1 MADSETKD
9 AVALNAVS
17 PAAPDAASAAPAAA
31 APQANPA
38 EPSPSPLP
46 ANELAPAKPADPG
59 IHDTP
64 TLLETVGDKPA
75 EPKKDDAKPAD
86 AKPAD
91 GKDAKAADAKPA
103 DAKAGDAAKPD
114 GDKAK
119 DAAPADAKPAEPVKP
134 EAVAYEYKLPETLK
148 MDDALKGDFHKTLD
162 DFRADPAKGAQ
173 GLIDLHNK
181 ILTDQTTQIGK
192 QMEARQREV
201 FAETNKQWHKEIL
214 ADPILGGAGYQTT
227 SAAVARMR
235 DLLVP
240 ETMMAPRKWDDGS
253 PRLSELQ
260 EFFRVTGAGNH
271 RVLWH
276 ILHNAAR
283 YLDEPQAENLPTD
296 LKPPGDIG
304 RDPSRRRGAAIL
316 YDNPRSKPNGGG

>member
-1 MADSETKD
+1 MADPEIKD
-9 AVALNAVS
+9 TAVPNAAS

-31 APQANPA
+31 APQAASLPA
-38 EPSPSPLP
+38 EPSASPLP
-46 ANELAPAKPADPG
+46 ANELAPAKPEPG

-75 EPKKDDAKPAD
+75 EPKKDDAEPAD

-91 GKDAKAADAKPA
+91 GKDAAKAGDTKAADAKA
-103 DAKAGDAAKPD
+103 ADAAKPD
-114 GDKAK
+114 GDKK
-119 DAAPADAKPAEPVKP
+119 DAVADAKPAEPVKP

-148 MDDALKGDFHKTLD
+148 MDDALKGEFHTALD
-162 DFRADPAKGAQ
+162 AFRGDPAKGAQ
-173 GLIDLHNK
+173 PLIDLHNK
-181 ILTDQTTQIGK
+181 VLTDQMTAFTK
-192 QMEARQREV
+192 QMETRQRDV

-214 ADPILGGAGYQTT
+214 ADPVLGGSGYQTM

-240 ETMMAPRKWDDGS
+240 EEMTRPRKWDDGS
-253 PRLSELQ
+253 PRMSELT
-260 EFFRVTGAGNH
+260 EFMRVTGAGNH

-296 LKPPGDIG
+296 LKPPADIG

>member
-1 MADSETKD
+1 
-9 AVALNAVS
+9 
-17 PAAPDAASAAPAAA
+17 
-31 APQANPA
+31 
-38 EPSPSPLP
+38 LP
-46 ANELAPAKPADPG
+46 ANELAAPAAGAKPEPG
-59 IHDTP
+59 IHETP

-75 EPKKDDAKPAD
+75 DAKKDDVKPAD

-91 GKDAKAADAKPA
+91 GKDAKAADAKAP
-103 DAKAGDAAKPD
+103 DAKADDAKAADAAKPD
-114 GDKAK
+114 GDKK
-119 DAAPADAKPAEPVKP
+119 DAEAKPAEPVKP
-134 EAVAYEYKLPETLK
+134 EPVAYEYKLPETLK
-148 MDDALKGDFHKTLD
+148 MDDALKGEFHSTLD
-162 DFRADPAKGAQ
+162 SFRADPAKGAQ

-181 ILTDQTTQIGK
+181 ILTDQVTAITK
-192 QMEARQREV
+192 QMETRQREV
-201 FAETNKQWHKEIL
+201 FAETNKQWHKDIL
-214 ADPILGGAGYQTT
+214 ADPILGGSGYQTT

-240 ETMMAPRKWDDGS
+240 EEMTRPRKWDDGS
-253 PRLSELQ
+253 PRMSELQ
-260 EFFRVTGAGNH
+260 EFMRVTGAGNH

-296 LKPPGDIG
+296 LKPPADIG